1 MEIPVNCRQ
10 TGRTSRQ
17 ILDAPIGS
25 VMICATYRQA
35 NYNLGLAASLG
46 RDDITFEAVHSIMSR
61 AGGLLKGRTGLNVI
75 VDHAVPEI
83 LPGRGLYADL
93 IYMLTMEEQSGRIT
107 RHAKAEDAKW
117 KAKISSPRVNHNGTG
132 FWAVHQN
139 EANL

>member
-10 TGRTSRQ
+10 VGRTSRQ

-25 VMICATYRQA
+25 VMVCATYSQA
-35 NYNLGLAASLG
+35 TYNTRLAKSLG
-46 RDDITFEAVHSIMSR
+46 RRDIICEPLQSIMAR

-93 IYMLTMEEQSGRIT
+93 IYMLTMEEQNGRIT